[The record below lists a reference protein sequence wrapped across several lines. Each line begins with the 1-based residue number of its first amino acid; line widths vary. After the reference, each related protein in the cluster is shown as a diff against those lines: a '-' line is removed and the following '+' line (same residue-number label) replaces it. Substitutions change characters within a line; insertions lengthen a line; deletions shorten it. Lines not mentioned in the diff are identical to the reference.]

1 MIAQRRRIAICAAL
15 IVLPGAGTAL
25 AQAAP
30 DRFAGAAAAYLV
42 RADGKTLFSSAAD
55 ARLPPAS
62 LTKMLT
68 ALVIEELAPSD
79 AEVIVS
85 ARAAGAGGARM
96 GLKQGMRLRVA
107 DLLAGMLLR
116 SANDACYALAD
127 HVDGGERRLVERMN
141 ERART
146 MALHATHFQNP
157 CGFDA
162 PGQRS
167 SAADLARIADAL
179 LAKPALALL
188 VAQPKLRVVGR
199 DGQVF
204 QLTNTNALIGR
215 VPGARG
221 VKTGFTNRAGHCLVG
236 VVDRDGIRVLV
247 VLLNARDR
255 WWDAAAMIDAAFDA
269 ATRPR

>member
-1 MIAQRRRIAICAAL
+1 MITQRRGRAICAAL
-15 IVLPGAGTAL
+15 AALLCAGLAL
-25 AQAAP
+25 AQPAP

-42 RADGKTLFSSAAD
+42 IADGRTLYSAATD

-62 LTKMLT
+62 LTKMMT
-68 ALVIEELAPSD
+68 ALVIEGLAQPD
-79 AEVIVS
+79 TEVVVS
-85 ARAAGAGGARM
+85 ARAAKAGGARM

-107 DLLAGMLLR
+107 DLVAGMLLR

-127 HVDGGERRLVERMN
+127 HIDGGERRLVERMN
-141 ERART
+141 DRART
-146 MALHATHFQNP
+146 MALTATHFRNP

-162 PGQRS
+162 PGQHS
-167 SAADLARIADAL
+167 SAADLARIAEAL
-179 LAKPALALL
+179 LAQPTLAVL
-188 VAQPKLRVVGR
+188 VAQPKLRVVSR
-199 DGQVF
+199 DGQAF

-221 VKTGFTNRAGHCLVG
+221 VKTGFTDRAGHCLVG
-236 VVDRDGIRVLV
+236 VVERDGVRVLI

-269 ATRPR
+269 TMRPR